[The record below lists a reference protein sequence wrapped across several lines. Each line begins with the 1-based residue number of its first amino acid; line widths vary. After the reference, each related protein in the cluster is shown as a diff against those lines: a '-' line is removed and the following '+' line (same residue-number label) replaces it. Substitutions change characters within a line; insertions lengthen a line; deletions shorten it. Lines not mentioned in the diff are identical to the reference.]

1 MNFWDGIFQSH
12 CLVSMAIQLAS
23 LKPGIW
29 VEPQV
34 AGVSIECL
42 SLWVQWTDSMGWE
55 S

>member
-1 MNFWDGIFQSH
+1 MTFWDSSFQNH

-23 LKPGIW
+23 LKPGIC